1 MKFCT
6 ECGEKIPDNAKFCY
20 HCGTKL
26 ELTPSDNTASDA
38 LSLDFEETSPNGGY
52 AKEESVMPKNGPR
65 PESIKHTASS
75 DTNALTTTK
84 VQKNTQFVEEDTE
97 EDIEEDTEDMESA
110 EEYEE
115 EDTDVEEYYE
125 EDSPA
130 KGQSDLPMIDEEEEP
145 SSSNVLS
152 GLSVAAAIEKDPEES
167 QPVGILKPKNPA
179 TDPYWDDV
187 LPEVE
192 NEYNQI
198 PKDIILKAAGCIV
211 ALFAV
216 IAWLIYTL

>member
-1 MKFCT
+1 MKFCI

-26 ELTPSDNTASDA
+26 ELTQADNMASDA

-52 AKEESVMPKNGPR
+52 AEEKSVMPKNDSGS
-65 PESIKHTASS
+65 ESIKHTVSPDTDASIR
-75 DTNALTTTK
+75 TK
-84 VQKNTQFVEEDTE
+84 VKNNTKLVAEDT
-97 EDIEEDTEDMESA
+97 DEDMEEGTEYMEPA

-115 EDTDVEEYYE
+115 EDTEEEEYYE
-125 EDSPA
+125 EDSPS
-130 KGQSDLPMIDEEEEP
+130 KEQSDLSMADGEEEP
-145 SSSNVLS
+145 ASSNVLS
-152 GLSVAAAIEKDPEES
+152 GLSVAATIEKDPEES